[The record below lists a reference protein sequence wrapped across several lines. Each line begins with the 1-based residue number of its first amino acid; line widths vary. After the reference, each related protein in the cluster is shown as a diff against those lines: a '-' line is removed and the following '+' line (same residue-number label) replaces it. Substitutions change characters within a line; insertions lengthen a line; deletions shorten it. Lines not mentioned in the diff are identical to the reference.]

1 MTLFSVVRIDDMV
14 DALVCIIDNVGKKTS
29 GQLFV
34 RKGSGSR
41 YLAICEIGKG

>member
-1 MTLFSVVRIDDMV
+1 MTLFLVVRIDAMV
-14 DALVCIIDNVGKKTS
+14 DTLVCSIDSVEKKTL